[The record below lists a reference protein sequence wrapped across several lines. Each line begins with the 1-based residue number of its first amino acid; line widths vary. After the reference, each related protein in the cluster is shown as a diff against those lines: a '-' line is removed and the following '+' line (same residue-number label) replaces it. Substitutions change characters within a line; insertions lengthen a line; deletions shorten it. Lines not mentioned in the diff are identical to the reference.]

1 MKILLDENLPKR
13 LKKDFAEHEIYT
25 VRDKGWHGKTNGEL
39 LGLMLDEKFDVLI
52 TFDKNLKYQQ
62 NFSNFP
68 VTVLVINAEDNSY
81 LTLKNFV
88 LKIKSK
94 LSAAPGVSI
103 IS

>member
-13 LKKDFAEHEIYT
+13 LKKDFPEHKIYT
-25 VRDKGWHGKTNGEL
+25 VRDMGWNGKTNGEL
-39 LGLMLDEKFDVLI
+39 LRFMLKEKFDILI

-81 LTLKNFV
+81 LTIKNFV
-88 LKIKSK
+88 PKIKSK
-94 LSAAPGVSI
+94 LSAEPGVSVI
-103 IS
+103 N